1 VIRPEFYGWGTI
13 TNISKKYLTFFL
25 FLAAAV
31 LFLAPSFLYAQ
42 VEAAASVQNAPVQ
55 GTSSQGTPVQG
66 TLALS
71 SEAEKSFVIGAGGS
85 DTLSDT
91 SGVPN
96 AQNRAGL
103 PDDGGTGASTLWLFI
118 RMILVL
124 ALVIAGIYALVFFLK
139 KGLYPKTPDNPFLK
153 KAVSLSLGPGKS
165 IHAVT
170 MPGAAWLVGVSEAG
184 VNLIAEITDK
194 ELIDALILE
203 AEKAPA
209 EKPKDFAQIFAAFS
223 GTAKQTE
230 ALLKKQRSRLGGE

>member
-1 VIRPEFYGWGTI
+1 MIRPEFYGWGTI

-42 VEAAASVQNAPVQ
+42 TETAASVQNAPVP
-55 GTSSQGTPVQG
+55 GTPVQG
-66 TLALS
+66 TFALS

-91 SGVPN
+91 SG

>member
-1 VIRPEFYGWGTI
+1 MIRPEFYGWGTI

-31 LFLAPSFLYAQ
+31 LFLVPSFLCAQ
-42 VEAAASVQNAPVQ
+42 TETAASVQNAPVP
-55 GTSSQGTPVQG
+55 GTPVPG

-103 PDDGGTGASTLWLFI
+103 PDDGGMGASTLWLFI

-230 ALLKKQRSRLGGE
+230 ALLKKQRSRLGANNE

>member
-1 VIRPEFYGWGTI
+1 MTA
-13 TNISKKYLTFFL
+13 L
-25 FLAAAV
+25 FLC
-31 LFLAPSFLYAQ
+31 APSFLY
-42 VEAAASVQNAPVQ
+42 
-55 GTSSQGTPVQG
+55 SQGEPAQRARAQG
-66 TLALS
+66 ASFT
-71 SEAEKSFVIGAGGS
+71 SEAEKSFIIGSDSS
-85 DTLSDT
+85 DTLSDL

-96 AQNRAGL
+96 AKTGSGTGS
-103 PDDGGTGASTLWLFI
+103 DDGTASSTLWLFI

-124 ALVIAGIYALVFFLK
+124 ALVIALIYALVFFLK

-165 IHAVT
+165 VHALT

-184 VNLIAEITDK
+184 VNLIAEIKDK

-223 GTAKQTE
+223 STASQTE
-230 ALLKKQRSRLGGE
+230 ALLKKQRSRFGGKSE

>member
-1 VIRPEFYGWGTI
+1 M
-13 TNISKKYLTFFL
+13 
-25 FLAAAV
+25 
-31 LFLAPSFLYAQ
+31 PSFLYSQ
-42 VEAAASVQNAPVQ
+42 VQSGLDGTVSPAENTVSSGNTAAP
-55 GTSSQGTPVQG
+55 GTSP
-66 TLALS
+66 LS
-71 SEAEKSFVIGAGGS
+71 SEAEKSFFIGAGS
-85 DTLSDT
+85 PDTLSDA

-96 AQNRAGL
+96 AQKNAGVSA
-103 PDDGGTGASTLWLFI
+103 DGGTGADTLRLFI
-118 RMILVL
+118 RMISVL
-124 ALVIAGIYALVFFLK
+124 ALVIACIYALVFFLK

-184 VNLIAEITDK
+184 VNLIAEIKDK

-230 ALLKKQRSRLGGE
+230 VLLKKQRSRLGGKNE

>member
-1 VIRPEFYGWGTI
+1 MIRPEFYGWGTI

-42 VEAAASVQNAPVQ
+42 NETVASVQNA
-55 GTSSQGTPVQG
+55 PVQG

-194 ELIDALILE
+194 EGRHGIRYIGQL
-203 AEKAPA
+203 
-209 EKPKDFAQIFAAFS
+209 
-223 GTAKQTE
+223 
-230 ALLKKQRSRLGGE
+230 

>member
-1 VIRPEFYGWGTI
+1 MIRPEFYGWGTI

-25 FLAAAV
+25 FLAAVV
-31 LFLAPSFLYAQ
+31 LFLVPSFLYAQ
-42 VEAAASVQNAPVQ
+42 TETAASVQNAPVP
-55 GTSSQGTPVQG
+55 GTG
-66 TLALS
+66 ALS